1 MKFVPFHYQPRMI
14 NHMRE
19 RDVSALFCSPSMG
32 KTACVLDAAGGWLLN
47 GEARGVLIVAPIRV
61 CSITWPNQI
70 RQWDHSSWMR
80 VAHLR
85 TSEGL
90 KAWKDGSAEV
100 YLINPEQLPKLVPL
114 MFTKK
119 NIAADVII
127 IDELSLAKNP
137 TSKRFNALRPYLQL
151 FNKRVGLT
159 GTPIPN
165 NYLDLFAQI
174 RLLDDGA
181 RLGKSFHQY
190 QRTYFESD
198 FMGYRWSLRPGAKE
212 IIDQKIADL
221 ALVMLGDDYLDIP
234 TCSTVEVEVTLPPEA
249 KAAYKTLEKELLLEL
264 EKSDVLRDKRNK
276 LRSRQE
282 QLINM
287 MGLDSLDIQSPFI
300 PDEDLKRI
308 QKRYLPLADEYNRII
323 EEIRGSDVIAL
334 TAATLANK
342 LLQMTSGSVYAE
354 DKSVVHEIH
363 STKIDA
369 LKKLRKK
376 HGKEPM
382 LVLVGYKHESA
393 RILKAIPGARM
404 FDEKD
409 LGAWQRGEIHTWV
422 ADFRS
427 LSHGIDGIQNG
438 GRIAVWV
445 TLPWSNEGYMQTNAR
460 VVRTGQSSET
470 IIYRI
475 IVSGTMDDAVA
486 EALRE
491 KSDNQSGMFNAL
503 KALQKL
509 VK

>member
-1 MKFVPFHYQPRMI
+1 MKFVPFHYQPRMV

-32 KTACVLDAAGGWLLN
+32 KTACVLDVAAGWLLN
-47 GEARGVLIVAPIRV
+47 GEVPGVLIVAPIRV

-85 TSEGL
+85 TPEGM

-100 YLINPEQLPKLVPL
+100 YLVNPEQLPKLVPL
-114 MFTKK
+114 LFTKK
-119 NIAADVII
+119 NIAADAII
-127 IDELSLAKNP
+127 IDEISLFKNP
-137 TSKRFNALRPYLQL
+137 QSKRAAALRPYLPL
-151 FNKRVGLT
+151 FKKRVGLT

-174 RLLDDGA
+174 RMLDDGA

-198 FMGYRWSLRPGAKE
+198 FMGYKWSLRPGSKE

-234 TCSTVEVEVTLPPEA
+234 TCSTVEVEVTLPPDA

-264 EKSDVLRDKRNK
+264 EKSDV
-276 LRSRQE
+276 
-282 QLINM
+282 
-287 MGLDSLDIQSPFI
+287 
-300 PDEDLKRI
+300 
-308 QKRYLPLADEYNRII
+308 
-323 EEIRGSDVIAL
+323 VAL
-334 TAATLANK
+334 SAATLANK

-354 DKSVVHEIH
+354 DKSVIHEIH
-363 STKIDA
+363 SAKIDA

-422 ADFRS
+422 ADYRS
-427 LSHGIDGIQNG
+427 LSHGVDGIQKG
-438 GRIAVWV
+438 GRIAVWM

-460 VVRTGQSSET
+460 VVRTGQSNET
-470 IIYRI
+470 IVYRI
-475 IVSGTMDDAVA
+475 VVSGTMDDAVA
-486 EALRE
+486 ESLRT
-491 KSDNQSGMFNAL
+491 KSDTQSGMFNAL

-509 VK
+509 SK